1 MWTLAADGTGRPP
14 GTLPIVLAS
23 IALDFDAQATLF
35 GADYRLETLA
45 LAGVLFAALVFAGLS
60 AGRPAAGLFD
70 RRLDDGSEPP
80 KLRRDDLILIAF
92 GIVPGAVVGGRIDY
106 VLVHLD
112 FYRAHSDSILDVNQG
127 GLNLTLAVVLGTIC
141 GIAVARL
148 MNAPVGRWLSVT
160 ATPAMLAL
168 GLGKLAMVL
177 GGAGQ
182 GTYSDAW
189 WATSYA
195 GRGPWESLNPTYPS
209 LPSQAFEGLL
219 VLAALA
225 VVLALPPL
233 LRLRLRRW
241 RRFVRPGIAPRHRWR
256 LLTGGRRFLTMIGI
270 WATMRFAAASTWRD
284 AHVAGS
290 LNAEQLL
297 LLAVIAC
304 ALFGPTA
311 VSALGWLVRHLA
323 TATAAGSRALT
334 ARWAARRNRVA
345 PAESDAAEAPAD
357 SDVAKPP
364 TVSDA
369 GGGLPGP
376 SGNDGAAFVHEVK
389 LPVEDA

>member
-1 MWTLAADGTGRPP
+1 
-14 GTLPIVLAS
+14 LPIVLAS
-23 IALDFDAQATLF
+23 IALDFDAQTTLF
-35 GADYRLETLA
+35 GAGYRLETLA

-70 RRLDDGSEPP
+70 RRLEDGSEPP
-80 KLRRDDLILIAF
+80 RLRRDDLILIAF
-92 GIVPGAVVGGRIDY
+92 GIVPGAVIGSRIDY

-112 FYRAHSDSILDVNQG
+112 FYRAHTDSILDVNQG
-127 GLNLTLAVVLGTIC
+127 GLNLTLAVVLGSIC

-160 ATPAMLAL
+160 ATPTMLVL

-189 WATSYA
+189 WATSYT

-209 LPSQAFEGLL
+209 LPSQALEGLL

-225 VVLALPPL
+225 VVLVLPPL

-241 RRFVRPGIAPRHRWR
+241 RRFVRPGIAPRHRWQ
-256 LLTGGRRFLTMIGI
+256 LLTGSRRFLTMIGI
-270 WATMRFAAASTWRD
+270 WAAMRFVAASTWRD

-304 ALFGPTA
+304 ALVGPTA
-311 VSALGWLVRHLA
+311 ISALAWLIRHLA
-323 TATAAGSRALT
+323 AAAASGGRGLAS
-334 ARWAARRNRVA
+334 RWAARRNRVA
-345 PAESDAAEAPAD
+345 PAESDLVETPAE
-357 SDVAKPP
+357 SDVVETPAESDVVETPAE
-364 TVSDA
+364 SDA
-369 GGGLPGP
+369 RGGLPGP
-376 SGNDGAAFVHEVK
+376 SGNGGATFVHEAK

>member
-1 MWTLAADGTGRPP
+1 
-14 GTLPIVLAS
+14 VLAS
-23 IALDFDAQATLF
+23 IALDFDAQTTLL
-35 GADYRLETLA
+35 GAGYRLETLA
-45 LAGVLFAALVFAGLS
+45 LAGALFAALVFAGLS

-70 RRLDDGSEPP
+70 LRLADGSEPP

-112 FYRAHSDSILDVNQG
+112 FYRAHTDAILDVNQG
-127 GLNLTLAVVLGTIC
+127 GLNLTLAVVLGTLC

-148 MNAPVGRWLSVT
+148 MNAPIGRWLSVT

-189 WATSYA
+189 WATSYT

-209 LPSQAFEGLL
+209 LPSQALEGLL
-219 VLAALA
+219 VLASLA

-241 RRFVRPGIAPRHRWR
+241 RHFVRPGIAPRHRWR

-270 WATMRFAAASTWRD
+270 WAAMRFVAASTWRD
-284 AHVAGS
+284 ARVAGS

-304 ALFGPTA
+304 ALLGPTA
-311 VSALGWLVRHLA
+311 RSALAWLIRHLA
-323 TATAAGSRALT
+323 TVAISGGRGLAS
-334 ARWAARRNRVA
+334 RWAARRSGVA
-345 PAESDAAEAPAD
+345 LAGSDAAEPPAD
-357 SDVAKPP
+357 SDAAEPP
-364 TVSDA
+364 AVSDA
-369 GGGLPGP
+369 PAELTGP
-376 SGNDGAAFVHEVK
+376 SGNGGAAFVHEVK